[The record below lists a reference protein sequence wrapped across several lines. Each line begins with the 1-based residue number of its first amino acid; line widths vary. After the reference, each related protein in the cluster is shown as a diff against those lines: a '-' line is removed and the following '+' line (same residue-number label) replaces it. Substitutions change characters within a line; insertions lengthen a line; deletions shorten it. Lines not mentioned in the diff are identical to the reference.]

1 MKTVWRVFSYLKRY
15 PWMAAGTLT
24 CAILSTLMVIVFPAT
39 AKWIIDDVVRANRP
53 DKLLPLILLAAVAF
67 LVQHGFK
74 ALRLVLNNTF
84 EQRVIFDL
92 RSDLYSHIQLLP
104 LRWFDNRATGDLM
117 TRVIEDVNSV
127 ERVLIDGIEQGV
139 VAILQVVIVISVM
152 FYLNVKLA
160 LLALVPFPLLI
171 AGALTYTLTAHRRYR
186 SQRRASSN
194 MNALLHDNLAG
205 VRQIKSFVREREEH
219 ARFNR
224 VSDQLRHATL
234 VVMRVWAI
242 YSPSMSMF
250 EAIGAL
256 LVLGF
261 GGHAVLTGAMQIGDL
276 VAFLMLTAF
285 LYDPVSRLH
294 QLNQLVQAGRA
305 AGERVFEIL
314 DEQVEAGAVAGIGD
328 PGTAITDRGYKAR
341 ILGDI
346 RYENVSFSYVEGLP
360 ALRCVSFHAPP
371 GATVALVGAT
381 GAGKSTLVNL
391 LVRFYEFT
399 SGEIHIDGKPV
410 REYELRTLREAIGV
424 VTQESFLFN
433 GSIRENL
440 LMGKPDATDAE
451 LWRAV
456 DAANAR
462 QFIERLPDGLESVV
476 GERGVKLSVGEK
488 QRLSIAR
495 SLLKDPPILILDE
508 ATASVDTATERLIQE
523 ALERLMANRTSIVIA
538 HRLST
543 IVYAWKICAA
553 VPAKFA
559 RGLATARDR
568 VAGGNHYLGKSRAR
582 AAITGLRRIP
592 LSGRRWCRCG
602 RSRNRD
608 GLAGL
613 QFTTVFDVVG
623 FLQFIDAYFVHFGYG
638 RQCLSARHDVRVAHS
653 GGMRR
658 RHGWS
663 GRIRRRGRALSNHD
677 PWPDVGNFLLQ
688 L

>member
-1 MKTVWRVFSYLKRY
+1 MNTVWRVFAYLKRY
-15 PWMAAGTLT
+15 PWMAAGTLA

-39 AKWIIDDVVRANRP
+39 TKWIIDDVVRAQRP
-53 DKLLPLILLAAVAF
+53 DKLLPLILVAAVAF
-67 LVQHGFK
+67 LVQHVFNS
-74 ALRLVLNNTF
+74 LRIILNNTF

-92 RSDLYSHIQLLP
+92 RSNLYSHIQLLP

-139 VAILQVVIVISVM
+139 VAILQVVIVVGVM

-160 LLALVPFPLLI
+160 LLALLPFPLLI
-171 AGALTYTLTAHRRYR
+171 AGALAYTLTAHRRYR
-186 SQRRASSN
+186 LQRRASSD

-256 LVLGF
+256 FVVGF
-261 GGHAVLTGAMQIGDL
+261 GSHAVLTGTMQLGDL

-285 LYDPVSRLH
+285 LYDPISRLH

-314 DEQVEAGAVAGIGD
+314 DETPEPGFGVRRHVA
-328 PGTAITDRGYKAR
+328 ASKAQTCLR
-341 ILGDI
+341 TPNVRVAGDI
-346 RYENVSFSYVEGLP
+346 RYEDVSFSYVEGLP
-360 ALRCVSFHAPP
+360 ALRHVSFHAPP

-391 LVRFYEFT
+391 LVRFYELS
-399 SGEIHIDGKPV
+399 SGQIYIDEKPI
-410 REYELRTLREAIGV
+410 REYDLRTLREAIGV

-440 LMGKPDATDAE
+440 LMGKPDATDAK

-462 QFIERLPDGLESVV
+462 QFIERLPEGLESVV

-495 SLLKDPPILILDE
+495 ALLKDPPILILDE

-543 IVYAWKICAA
+543 IVHADQIL
-553 VPAKFA
+553 V
-559 RGLATARDR
+559 LD
-568 VAGGNHYLGKSRAR
+568 H
-582 AAITGLRRIP
+582 
-592 LSGRRWCRCG
+592 
-602 RSRNRD
+602 
-608 GLAGL
+608 
-613 QFTTVFDVVG
+613 
-623 FLQFIDAYFVHFGYG
+623 
-638 RQCLSARHDVRVAHS
+638 
-653 GGMRR
+653 
-658 RHGWS
+658 
-663 GRIRRRGRALSNHD
+663 GRIIERGTHEELLALGGKYARLCQQS
-677 PWPDVGNFLLQ
+677 LLDASPLRETQ
-688 L
+688 PRDEVVKSETLEEEEQFSA

>member
-1 MKTVWRVFSYLKRY
+1 MKTVWRVFAYLKRY

-24 CAILSTLMVIVFPAT
+24 CAVLSTLVVIVFPAT
-39 AKWIIDDVVRANRP
+39 TKWIINDVVRAHRP
-53 DKLLPLILLAAVAF
+53 DKLLPLIALAAIAF
-67 LVQHGFK
+67 LFQHGFN
-74 ALRLVLNNTF
+74 ALRIILNNTF
-84 EQRVIFDL
+84 EQKVIFDL

-139 VAILQVVIVISVM
+139 VAALQVLIVVGMM
-152 FYLNVKLA
+152 FYLSAKLA

-171 AGALTYTLTAHRRYR
+171 VGALTYTLTAHRRYR
-186 SQRRASSN
+186 LQRRASSD

-205 VRQIKSFVREREEH
+205 VRQIKSFVRENEEH
-219 ARFNR
+219 TRFNR
-224 VSDQLRHATL
+224 VSDHLRRATL

-242 YSPSMSMF
+242 YSPSMSLF
-250 EAIGAL
+250 ESIGAL

-261 GGHAVLTGAMQIGDL
+261 GGHAVLTGSMQIGDL
-276 VAFLMLTAF
+276 VAFLMLIAF
-285 LYDPVSRLH
+285 LYDPLSRLH

-314 DEQVEAGAVAGIGD
+314 DEPAEPGAAVAR
-328 PGTAITDRGYKAR
+328 TDRGRASMGAEPQLTP

-346 RYENVSFSYVEGLP
+346 RYQDVSFSYAEGLP
-360 ALRCVSFHAPP
+360 ALRNVSFHARP
-371 GATVALVGAT
+371 GATTALVGAT

-399 SGEIHIDGKPV
+399 SGQIYIDGKPI
-410 REYELRTLREAIGV
+410 REYDLRALREAIGV

-440 LMGKPDATDAE
+440 LMGKPQASDAE

-456 DAANAR
+456 VAANAQ
-462 QFIERLPDGLESVV
+462 QFIQRLPGGLESVV

-495 SLLKDPPILILDE
+495 ALLKDPPILILDE

-543 IVYAWKICAA
+543 IV
-553 VPAKFA
+553 
-559 RGLATARDR
+559 
-568 VAGGNHYLGKSRAR
+568 RADQ
-582 AAITGLRRIP
+582 ILV
-592 LSGRRWCRCG
+592 L
-602 RSRNRD
+602 D
-608 GLAGL
+608 
-613 QFTTVFDVVG
+613 
-623 FLQFIDAYFVHFGYG
+623 H
-638 RQCLSARHDVRVAHS
+638 
-653 GGMRR
+653 
-658 RHGWS
+658 
-663 GRIRRRGRALSNHD
+663 GRIIERGTHDELLALGGKYARLCQQS
-677 PWPDVGNFLLQ
+677 LLETSPLRETESPAEIAASQTPEAKEQ
-688 L
+688 LPVC

>member
-15 PWMAAGTLT
+15 PWLAAGTLT
-24 CAILSTLMVIVFPAT
+24 CAILSTLMVIVFPAAT
-39 AKWIIDDVVRANRP
+39 KWIIDDVVRANRP
-53 DKLLPLILLAAVAF
+53 DKLLPLIMLAAAAF
-67 LVQHGFK
+67 LVQHGLN

-104 LRWFDNRATGDLM
+104 LRWFDDRATGDLM

-139 VAILQVVIVISVM
+139 VAVLQIIIVVSVM
-152 FYLNVKLA
+152 FYLNSTLA
-160 LLALVPFPLLI
+160 LLALVPLPLLI
-171 AGALTYTLTAHRRYR
+171 AGALGYTLTAHRRYR
-186 SQRRASSN
+186 LQRRAASN
-194 MNALLHDNLAG
+194 INALLHDNLAG
-205 VRQIKSFVREREEH
+205 IRQIKSFAREREEH

-224 VSDQLRHATL
+224 ASDQLRHATL
-234 VVMRVWAI
+234 VVMRTWAI

-261 GGHAVLTGAMQIGDL
+261 GSHAVLTGSLQLGDL
-276 VAFLMLTAF
+276 VAILMLTAF
-285 LYDPVSRLH
+285 LYDPISRLH
-294 QLNQLVQAGRA
+294 QLNQLMQAGRA

-314 DEQVEAGAVAGIGD
+314 DENAEPGVVARAGD
-328 PGTAITDRGYKAR
+328 SGTAITDRGYSRR
-341 ILGDI
+341 IIGDI
-346 RYENVSFSYVEGLP
+346 RYEDVSFSYVEKLP
-360 ALRCVSFHAPP
+360 ALRHISFHALP
-371 GATVALVGAT
+371 GTTTALVGAT

-391 LVRFYEFT
+391 LVRFYEFD
-399 SGEIHIDGKPV
+399 SGEIYVDDKPI
-410 REYELRTLREAIGV
+410 RDYYLRSLREAIGV

-440 LMGKPDATDAE
+440 LMGKPAATDVE

-495 SLLKDPPILILDE
+495 ALLKDPPILILDE

-523 ALERLMANRTSIVIA
+523 ALENLMANRTSIVIA

-543 IVYAWKICAA
+543 IVHADQILVLDHGHIVERGTHEELLAVDRKYAQLCRQSLLESPQREAELQAEI
-553 VPAKFA
+553 V
-559 RGLATARDR
+559 TSE
-568 VAGGNHYLGKSRAR
+568 VAEPEEER
-582 AAITGLRRIP
+582 
-592 LSGRRWCRCG
+592 
-602 RSRNRD
+602 
-608 GLAGL
+608 L
-613 QFTTVFDVVG
+613 QV
-623 FLQFIDAYFVHFGYG
+623 
-638 RQCLSARHDVRVAHS
+638 
-653 GGMRR
+653 
-658 RHGWS
+658 
-663 GRIRRRGRALSNHD
+663 
-677 PWPDVGNFLLQ
+677 
-688 L
+688 

>member
-1 MKTVWRVFSYLKRY
+1 MKTVWRVFGYLKRY
-15 PWMAAGTLT
+15 PWMAAGTLS
-24 CAILSTLMVIVFPAT
+24 CAILTTLMVIVFPSVT
-39 AKWIIDDVVRANRP
+39 KWIINDVVRAQRP

-67 LVQHGFK
+67 LLQHVFNS
-74 ALRLVLNNTF
+74 LRIILNNMF
-84 EQRVIFDL
+84 EQKVIFDL

-139 VAILQVVIVISVM
+139 VAVLQIVIVLAVM
-152 FYLNVKLA
+152 FYWNAKLA
-160 LLALVPFPLLI
+160 ILALVPFPLLI
-171 AGALTYTLTAHRRYR
+171 GGALAYTLTAHRRYR
-186 SQRRASSN
+186 LQRRASSAI
-194 MNALLHDNLAG
+194 NALLHDNLAG
-205 VRQIKSFVREREEH
+205 IRQIKSFVREREEH

-224 VSDQLRHATL
+224 ASDQLRRATL

-256 LVLGF
+256 LILGF
-261 GGHAVLTGAMQIGDL
+261 GGYAALTGTMQIGDL

-314 DEQVEAGAVAGIGD
+314 DEPAEPGVVAAIGDRGAGIND
-328 PGTAITDRGYKAR
+328 PGYSTR

-346 RYENVSFSYVEGLP
+346 RYDDVSFSYTEGLP
-360 ALRCVSFHAPP
+360 ALRRVSFHAPP
-371 GATVALVGAT
+371 GATIALVGAT

-399 SGEIHIDGKPV
+399 SGQIYVDGKPI
-410 REYELRTLREAIGV
+410 RDYELRGLREATGV

-462 QFIERLPDGLESVV
+462 EFIERLPDGLESVV

-495 SLLKDPPILILDE
+495 ALLKDPPILILDE

-543 IVYAWKICAA
+543 IVHADQIL
-553 VPAKFA
+553 V
-559 RGLATARDR
+559 LD
-568 VAGGNHYLGKSRAR
+568 H
-582 AAITGLRRIP
+582 
-592 LSGRRWCRCG
+592 
-602 RSRNRD
+602 
-608 GLAGL
+608 
-613 QFTTVFDVVG
+613 
-623 FLQFIDAYFVHFGYG
+623 
-638 RQCLSARHDVRVAHS
+638 
-653 GGMRR
+653 
-658 RHGWS
+658 
-663 GRIRRRGRALSNHD
+663 GRIIERGAHDELVALDGKYAQLCRQSLLEASPLRETEPERAIGAAQIPETEEQLSI
-677 PWPDVGNFLLQ
+677 
-688 L
+688 

>member
-1 MKTVWRVFSYLKRY
+1 MKTVWRVFAYLKRY

-24 CAILSTLMVIVFPAT
+24 CAILSTLMVIVFPAAT
-39 AKWIIDDVVRANRP
+39 KWIIDDVVRANRP

-67 LVQHGFK
+67 LVQHGFN
-74 ALRLVLNNTF
+74 ALRIVLNNTF
-84 EQRVIFDL
+84 EQKVIFDL

-127 ERVLIDGIEQGV
+127 ERVLIDGVEQGV
-139 VAILQVVIVISVM
+139 VAVLQVVIVISVM
-152 FYLNVKLA
+152 FYLNAKLA

-186 SQRRASSN
+186 LQRRASSD

-205 VRQIKSFVREREEH
+205 VRQIKSFVRENEEH

-224 VSDQLRHATL
+224 VSDQLRRATL

-256 LVLGF
+256 LILGF
-261 GGHAVLTGAMQIGDL
+261 GGYAALTGTMQIGDL

-314 DEQVEAGAVAGIGD
+314 DEQVEAGAVAEIGD
-328 PGTAITDRGYKAR
+328 PGTAITDGGYKAR

-360 ALRCVSFHAPP
+360 ALRHVSFHAPP

-391 LVRFYEFT
+391 LVRFYEFI
-399 SGEIHIDGKPV
+399 SGQIYIDEKPI
-410 REYELRTLREAIGV
+410 REYDLHALREAIGV

-440 LMGKPDATDAE
+440 LMGKPQASDAE

-462 QFIERLPDGLESVV
+462 GFIERLPSGLESVV

-495 SLLKDPPILILDE
+495 ALLKDPPILILDE

-543 IVYAWKICAA
+543 IVYADQIL
-553 VPAKFA
+553 V
-559 RGLATARDR
+559 LD
-568 VAGGNHYLGKSRAR
+568 H
-582 AAITGLRRIP
+582 
-592 LSGRRWCRCG
+592 
-602 RSRNRD
+602 
-608 GLAGL
+608 
-613 QFTTVFDVVG
+613 
-623 FLQFIDAYFVHFGYG
+623 
-638 RQCLSARHDVRVAHS
+638 
-653 GGMRR
+653 
-658 RHGWS
+658 
-663 GRIRRRGRALSNHD
+663 GRIIERGTHD
-677 PWPDVGNFLLQ
+677 ELLAQDGKYARLCRQSLLEVSPLREPDAQTEIVTSEGLEQEQQ
-688 L
+688 LPV

>member
-15 PWMAAGTLT
+15 PWIAAGTLT
-24 CAILSTLMVIVFPAT
+24 CAVLSTLMVIVFPAA

-53 DKLLPLILLAAVAF
+53 DKLLPLIMLAAGAF
-67 LVQHGFK
+67 LVQHGFN
-74 ALRLVLNNTF
+74 ALRIVLNNTF

-139 VAILQVVIVISVM
+139 VAILQVLIVISVM
-152 FYLNVKLA
+152 FYLNMKLA
-160 LLALVPFPLLI
+160 LLALVPFPLLV

-186 SQRRASSN
+186 SQRRAASN

-261 GGHAVLTGAMQIGDL
+261 GGHAVLTGTMQIGDL

-285 LYDPVSRLH
+285 LYDPISRLH

-314 DEQVEAGAVAGIGD
+314 DEPVEPGAVAGIAD
-328 PGTAITDRGYKAR
+328 PGPVR

-346 RYENVSFSYVEGLP
+346 RYEDASFSYVEGLP
-360 ALRCVSFHAPP
+360 ALRDVSFHAPP

-399 SGEIHIDGKPV
+399 SGQIYIDGKPIH
-410 REYELRTLREAIGV
+410 EYGLRTLREAIGV

-495 SLLKDPPILILDE
+495 ALLKDPPILILDE

-523 ALERLMANRTSIVIA
+523 ALERLMANRTSIAIA

-543 IVYAWKICAA
+543 IVHADQIL
-553 VPAKFA
+553 V
-559 RGLATARDR
+559 LD
-568 VAGGNHYLGKSRAR
+568 H
-582 AAITGLRRIP
+582 
-592 LSGRRWCRCG
+592 
-602 RSRNRD
+602 
-608 GLAGL
+608 
-613 QFTTVFDVVG
+613 
-623 FLQFIDAYFVHFGYG
+623 
-638 RQCLSARHDVRVAHS
+638 
-653 GGMRR
+653 
-658 RHGWS
+658 
-663 GRIRRRGRALSNHD
+663 GRIIERGTHDELLALGGKYARLCRQSLLEAS
-677 PWPDVGNFLLQ
+677 PFREPELPTAIVASQDVEKEERLPV
-688 L
+688 